1 MQKGQSKLWHCF
13 SSASPLGAV
22 LTELFG
28 LEASKDAK
36 TPSGTHWGR
45 TLSSLGVELK
55 ENMLQVLQGQIE
67 LAAAPDVVSASMIV
81 NTVECMQI
89 LAMLLIR

>member
-1 MQKGQSKLWHCF
+1 MQKGQSNLWHRF
-13 SSASPLGAV
+13 ASASPLGAV

-28 LEASKDAK
+28 LETSKDVK

-67 LAAAPDVVSASMIV
+67 LAGAPDTVSACMIV
-81 NTVECMQI
+81 SAVECMQT
-89 LAMLLIR
+89 LAMLLIW